1 MLSWEARLD
10 QWMRKASQR
19 GAGVLGSPRW
29 VEGRKRR
36 EGSVHQSLRQKKI
49 ETKEVCTEA

>member
-49 ETKEVCTEA
+49 ETEEACTEA